1 VQAGISLKFP
11 PLCFRVNQG
20 NPRRFTMLVSQIMS
34 TKIIAISPNRRVGQA
49 LKLMQ
54 KQQIRHLPVMA
65 QNRMV
70 GWITSRDLREVL
82 LASVLEEIK
91 VGDVMVQAPL
101 SVTPDT
107 EVEEAARL
115 IHEHKIGGMPVM
127 EGDRLVGVI
136 TMQDLISAFIAMLGL
151 LKSSSRLDLL
161 LENQPEALDAAT
173 RLIKATGG
181 KIINVALGPT
191 KKNKR
196 PYFFRLE
203 KANLEPIVETLKQ
216 KGYEVL
222 DAIP

>member
-1 VQAGISLKFP
+1 
-11 PLCFRVNQG
+11 
-20 NPRRFTMLVSQIMS
+20 MLVSQIMS
-34 TKIIAISPNRRVGQA
+34 AKIVTISPNRQVGQA

-54 KQQIRHLPVMA
+54 KHQIRHLPVMEK
-65 QNRMV
+65 NRMV
-70 GWITSRDLREVL
+70 GWITSRDLREIL
-82 LASVLEEIK
+82 LASMLEEIK

-115 IHEHKIGGMPVM
+115 IHEHKIGGMPVV

-136 TMQDLISAFIAMLGL
+136 TMQDLIAAFIAMLGL

-161 LENQPEALDAAT
+161 LETQPEALDAAT
-173 RLIKATGG
+173 RLIKAAGG
-181 KIINVALGPT
+181 KVINVALGPT
-191 KKNKR
+191 RGDKR

-203 KANLEPIVETLKQ
+203 KADLEPIVDTLEKQ
-216 KGYEVL
+216 GYEVL